1 MVDED
6 RRIIAHLFR
15 RAGFGAAPAEIDA
28 ATVVGYEATVDDLL
42 YPEGHERP
50 QEDLLERFHSE
61 HCDEESPRWSALKWV
76 YRMINSDRPLEEKM
90 ALMWHGVFATG
101 WAKVTNGQMM
111 SRQYEMFRDSG
122 LSGFGMLLQKL
133 SRDPAMIY
141 WLDQHT
147 NHADAVN
154 ENYGRELLE
163 LFSMG
168 RGNYTEDDV
177 RACARA
183 FSGWT
188 MTHVLPRY
196 PTGYWPADFVYR
208 AEDHDD
214 GEKTFLGET
223 GNFNGDDI
231 IEIIIRQ
238 PATGTFVAREI
249 YKFFVAD
256 EPDEAAI
263 EQIANAYFV
272 NDFDIRE
279 VMRFVLKS
287 DFFKAAT
294 FKRVKSPIEFIVGTL
309 RLTGQH
315 RDAYQ
320 FGLAEVPKLS
330 RMMGQEILNPPTVE
344 GWHTGREW
352 IDSAFLVERVN
363 FATEKLTDT
372 EAPGIVDIA
381 RHLSDTRTSIS
392 SADLLELCANEFVY
406 IDLDDATREVIAEE
420 LSIPEEVACSGDEVI
435 EAVAEVLAL
444 IGASKEYQM
453 A

>member
-1 MVDED
+1 
-6 RRIIAHLFR
+6 
-15 RAGFGAAPAEIDA
+15 
-28 ATVVGYEATVDDLL
+28 
-42 YPEGHERP
+42 
-50 QEDLLERFHSE
+50 
-61 HCDEESPRWSALKWV
+61 
-76 YRMINSDRPLEEKM
+76 
-90 ALMWHGVFATG
+90 
-101 WAKVTNGQMM
+101 
-111 SRQYEMFRDSG
+111 
-122 LSGFGMLLQKL
+122 
-133 SRDPAMIY
+133 
-141 WLDQHT
+141 
-147 NHADAVN
+147 
-154 ENYGRELLE
+154 
-163 LFSMG
+163 
-168 RGNYTEDDV
+168 
-177 RACARA
+177 
-183 FSGWT
+183 
-188 MTHVLPRY
+188 
-196 PTGYWPADFVYR
+196 
-208 AEDHDD
+208 
-214 GEKTFLGET
+214 
-223 GNFNGDDI
+223 
-231 IEIIIRQ
+231 
-238 PATGTFVAREI
+238 
-249 YKFFVAD
+249 
-256 EPDEAAI
+256 
-263 EQIANAYFV
+263 
-272 NDFDIRE
+272 
-279 VMRFVLKS
+279 MRFVLKS

>member
-1 MVDED
+1 
-6 RRIIAHLFR
+6 
-15 RAGFGAAPAEIDA
+15 
-28 ATVVGYEATVDDLL
+28 
-42 YPEGHERP
+42 
-50 QEDLLERFHSE
+50 
-61 HCDEESPRWSALKWV
+61 
-76 YRMINSDRPLEEKM
+76 
-90 ALMWHGVFATG
+90 
-101 WAKVTNGQMM
+101 
-111 SRQYEMFRDSG
+111 
-122 LSGFGMLLQKL
+122 
-133 SRDPAMIY
+133 
-141 WLDQHT
+141 
-147 NHADAVN
+147 
-154 ENYGRELLE
+154 
-163 LFSMG
+163 
-168 RGNYTEDDV
+168 
-177 RACARA
+177 
-183 FSGWT
+183 
-188 MTHVLPRY
+188 
-196 PTGYWPADFVYR
+196 
-208 AEDHDD
+208 
-214 GEKTFLGET
+214 
-223 GNFNGDDI
+223 
-231 IEIIIRQ
+231 
-238 PATGTFVAREI
+238 VAREI